1 MKWLTLFWTSASAP
15 KRFFGWLES
24 QPPRILRGAL
34 TAYGSL
40 LTLGL
45 VAAFGLGRATE
56 SDAALLLA
64 VFAVVGSSAL
74 YAWVWAFGSV
84 FVQRPGTLDLR
95 AWEVTGWSWTP
106 AFFGAIAMLVP
117 IFILPAPAVAALF
130 VGVLIWHLVTL
141 RAGLAVFLGARAAR
155 VVTIYALYIYVLPV
169 AILGL
174 VVWLALQI

>member
-1 MKWLTLFWTSASAP
+1 MRWLTLLWTSASAP

-24 QPPRILRGAL
+24 QPPHIFRGAL
-34 TAYGSL
+34 VAYGGL

-45 VAAFGLGRATE
+45 VAAFGLGRATR

-74 YAWVWAFGSV
+74 YVWVWAFGSV
-84 FVQRPGTLDLR
+84 FVQRPGGLELR

-106 AFFGAIAMLVP
+106 AFFGAAAMFVP
-117 IFILPAPAVAALF
+117 ILVLPAPAVAALF
-130 VGVLIWHLVTL
+130 VGVLVWHLVAL
-141 RAGLAVFLGARAAR
+141 RAGVAIFLGARAAR
-155 VVTIYALYIYVLPV
+155 VVTLYALYIYVLPL

>member
-15 KRFFGWLES
+15 QRFFGWLETQS
-24 QPPRILRGAL
+24 PHLLRGAL
-34 TAYGSL
+34 VAYSSL

-45 VAAFGLGRATE
+45 VAAFGVGRVTQ

-106 AFFGAIAMLVP
+106 AFFGAVAMLVP
-117 IFILPAPAVAALF
+117 IFILPAPAVAALL
-130 VGVLIWHLVTL
+130 VGVFVWHLVTL

-155 VVTIYALYIYVLPV
+155 VVTIYALYIYVLPL